1 MPKEGLGVTEL
12 LSENRDEI
20 LRLAAKYGASNL
32 RVFGSVARG
41 EASESSDVDFLVDFS
56 PDYRV
61 WDRIG
66 LKQDLGDLLGRPVD
80 VVLAKQLRELIRDEI
95 LRDAVPL

>member
-1 MPKEGLGVTEL
+1 MTARGLGVADL
-12 LSENRDEI
+12 LLEKREEI

-41 EASESSDVDFLVDFS
+41 DASDASDIDFLVDFP
-56 PDYRV
+56 PDYRL

-66 LKQDLGDLLGRPVD
+66 LKQDLETLLQRPVD

-95 LRDAVPL
+95 LRDAIP